1 MVRILLTLFVA
12 SAGCLVMT
20 GAAQAGGPTSALLV
34 SPGAER
40 SAAVYYSDAEYQR
53 LTTLLGGDSPGR
65 DPAASTGPPAGG
77 DYITVTWLI
86 HDVSVWRI
94 DRIFLGAADGPW
106 IVTQLVVDQA
116 AGGMYPGEAGDDSA
130 VLHRSPDPAALQ
142 DLLASLGLAGPAT
155 GRAAGAAAS
164 IEPAQVESAQ
174 VERAQVESAQVA
186 ARSGSA
192 WWWALAGLAAGV
204 VLTALAVRFLPAAR
218 TRLTERTMAERTVA
232 DQPAVDDGLVQMTP
246 LSG

>member
-12 SAGCLVMT
+12 SAGCLVMA

-40 SAAVYYSDAEYQR
+40 AAAVYYSDAEYQR

-65 DPAASTGPPAGG
+65 DPAASTAPPAGG

-116 AGGMYPGEAGDDSA
+116 ASGMYPGEAGDDSA

-142 DLLASLGLAGPAT
+142 DLLGSLGLVGPAA
-155 GRAAGAAAS
+155 GRAAGAAAA
-164 IEPAQVESAQ
+164 IEPARSICSGRALRSSLLRSPRVRVQRGGGRWPGSSAG
-174 VERAQVESAQVA
+174 VRADRA
-186 ARSGSA
+186 SGSIPA
-192 WWWALAGLAAGV
+192 RGPDAADRTG
-204 VLTALAVRFLPAAR
+204 RWPNGRLPTSR
-218 TRLTERTMAERTVA
+218 PSTT
-232 DQPAVDDGLVQMTP
+232 GW
-246 LSG
+246 SG